1 MLLGV
6 LLVIGILT
14 FFLVRWLM
22 KIEVKG
28 YDSTKD
34 DEPFELTEMSKLSPT
49 PTPVIGEKKKRVRK
63 PKNSN

>member
-6 LLVIGILT
+6 LLVIGILS
-14 FFLVRWLM
+14 FLLFRWLF
-22 KIEVKG
+22 KIESK
-28 YDSTKD
+28 YIDTIND

-63 PKNSN
+63 TKNSN

>member
-1 MLLGV
+1 MLLGI
-6 LLVIGILT
+6 LLVIGILS
-14 FFLVRWLM
+14 FLLFRWLF
-22 KIEVKG
+22 KIESK
-28 YDSTKD
+28 YIDTINN

>member
-28 YDSTKD
+28 IESSND

-49 PTPVIGEKKKRVRK
+49 PTPVIEVKKKRGRK